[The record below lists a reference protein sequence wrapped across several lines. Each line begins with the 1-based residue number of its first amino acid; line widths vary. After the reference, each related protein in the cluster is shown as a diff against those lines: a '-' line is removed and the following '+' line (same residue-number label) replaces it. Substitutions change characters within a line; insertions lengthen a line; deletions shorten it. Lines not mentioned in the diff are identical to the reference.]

1 MQDTQI
7 QSLGQ
12 EEPLEKG
19 RAPGGYLSQ
28 YFCLED
34 SMDRG
39 AWQVTV
45 HGIAKS
51 WTQLS
56 DFRITSRHFKHIEYG
71 TGNSTPYS
79 VMTYMRTESKK
90 SGYMYGGAGSVTKW
104 CTTVVTP

>member
-39 AWQVTV
+39 DCGLQPV
-45 HGIAKS
+45 G
-51 WTQLS
+51 
-56 DFRITSRHFKHIEYG
+56 
-71 TGNSTPYS
+71 
-79 VMTYMRTESKK
+79 
-90 SGYMYGGAGSVTKW
+90 
-104 CTTVVTP
+104 

>member
-39 AWQVTV
+39 DCGLQ
-45 HGIAKS
+45 S
-51 WTQLS
+51 
-56 DFRITSRHFKHIEYG
+56 
-71 TGNSTPYS
+71 
-79 VMTYMRTESKK
+79 MESLLV
-90 SGYMYGGAGSVTKW
+90 GHD
-104 CTTVVTP
+104 